1 MKKSHDH
8 RSHKDKMQDFMQRS
22 FDRERDIKYS
32 GVDSAK
38 AFSVLNK
45 NNLDKRF
52 GGTSRYL

>member
-1 MKKSHDH
+1 MS
-8 RSHKDKMQDFMQRS
+8 RS

-38 AFSVLNK
+38 AFSVIKK

-52 GGTSRYL
+52 GGTERYL